1 MTTSTSRVI
10 AILTAALG
18 GAVVIGAVTTT
29 AMSTVAS
36 ASTSSS
42 TQDVTVAG
50 VDQID
55 LDLAAGDMRVEFTDV
70 ARAELRV
77 DGGPDADRW
86 TFERDGDVL
95 RVASPSRGGP
105 WNWGWGWNLEESSA
119 VLTLP
124 RELAGVD
131 GAFDLAAGDLDV
143 EGDFGALE
151 ISLGAGD
158 ARVDGSAREVE
169 AEISAG
175 RATLTLADVDDAD
188 LSVSAGA
195 LEGTFTGAAPRAVDI
210 DVSAGSLELT
220 LPDEA
225 YRVTSDVSAGTVDN
239 RLSTATD
246 AARTVSVQLTA
257 GQVVLR
263 AE

>member
-18 GAVVIGAVTTT
+18 GAVVIGAITTT

-42 TQDVTVAG
+42 AEEVSVAG
-50 VDQID
+50 VERVE
-55 LDLAAGDMRVEFTDV
+55 LTLAAGDMRVEFTDT

-77 DGGPDADRW
+77 DGGRDADRW
-86 TFERDGDVL
+86 TFERDGDTL
-95 RVASPSRGGP
+95 RVASPSWGGP
-105 WNWGWGWNLEESSA
+105 WRWWGWNTEESSA

-124 RELAGVD
+124 QDLAGVD
-131 GAFDLAAGDLDV
+131 GVFDLAAGDLDV

-151 ISLGAGD
+151 ISLGAGE

-169 AEISAG
+169 ADISAG
-175 RATLTLADVDDAD
+175 RATLTLDDVDDAD
-188 LSVSAGA
+188 LSVSAGG
-195 LEGTFTGAAPRAVDI
+195 LEGTFTGSAPRAVDI

-225 YRVTSDVSAGTVDN
+225 YRVTSDVSAGTLDN
-239 RLSTATD
+239 RLSTGAD
-246 AARTVSVQLTA
+246 AGRTVSVQLTA